1 MITTVQP
8 DSVRRLFCITALIA
22 GAAVGT
28 PAAAATGTAP
38 IAATDATGV
47 LRLASSHSV
56 EDTVARIKSSVEA
69 KGIRYFFAIDQ
80 QQLGASA
87 NLPIRKSMLVLFGNP
102 PLGVQFIQANPYAGL
117 DWPVR
122 MLVRETADGKTEI
135 AYTDFAFIAQR
146 YGITGKD
153 AQLKMASEVA
163 ATVAGEAAN

>member
-1 MITTVQP
+1 MIQRSEP
-8 DSVRRLFCITALIA
+8 NPIRRLFCITVLLASAAA
-22 GAAVGT
+22 GSAAS
-28 PAAAATGTAP
+28 AAATP
-38 IAATDATGV
+38 SAATEATGV
-47 LRLASSHSV
+47 LRLVSAHSV
-56 EDTVARIKSSVEA
+56 DDTVARIKQSVEA
-69 KGIRYFFAIDQ
+69 KGIRYFIAIDQ

-87 NLPIRKSMLVLFGNP
+87 NLPIRKSTLVLFGNP

-153 AQLKMASEVA
+153 AQLKMAGEVA
-163 ATVAGEAAN
+163 ATVAGEAAQ

>member
-1 MITTVQP
+1 MILRNDP
-8 DSVRRLFCITALIA
+8 NPIRRLFCITVLLAS
-22 GAAVGT
+22 
-28 PAAAATGTAP
+28 AATATAAS
-38 IAATDATGV
+38 AATPTAATEATGV
-47 LRLASSHSV
+47 LRIASSHPV
-56 EDTVARIKSSVEA
+56 DETVARIKQSVEA
-69 KGIRYFFAIDQ
+69 KGIRYFIAIDQ

-87 NLPIRKSMLVLFGNP
+87 NLPIRKSTLVLFGNP

-122 MLVRETADGKTEI
+122 MLVREAADGKTEI

-163 ATVAGEAAN
+163 ATVAGEAAR

>member
-1 MITTVQP
+1 MI
-8 DSVRRLFCITALIA
+8 VRNEPNPIRRFFCITVLLA
-22 GAAVGT
+22 GAASGS
-28 PAAAATGTAP
+28 AASAATAP
-38 IAATDATGV
+38 TAATEAIGV
-47 LRLASSHSV
+47 LRVASSHSV

-69 KGIRYFFAIDQ
+69 KGIRYFIAIDQ

-87 NLPIRKSMLVLFGNP
+87 NLSIHKSTLVLFGNP

-135 AYTDFAFIAQR
+135 AYTDFAFIGQR

-153 AQLKMASEVA
+153 QQLKMASEVA
-163 ATVAGEAAN
+163 ATVAGEAAE

>member
-1 MITTVQP
+1 MILRSEP
-8 DSVRRLFCITALIA
+8 NPIRRLFCITVLLA
-22 GAAVGT
+22 GSASATAAS
-28 PAAAATGTAP
+28 AATPT
-38 IAATDATGV
+38 AATQANGV
-47 LRLASSHSV
+47 LRLASSHTV
-56 EDTVARIKSSVEA
+56 DDTVARIKQSVEA
-69 KGIRYFFAIDQ
+69 KGIRYFIAIDQ

-122 MLVRETADGKTEI
+122 MLVRETADGTTEI

-163 ATVAGEAAN
+163 ATVANEAAQ

>member
-1 MITTVQP
+1 MILRSEP
-8 DSVRRLFCITALIA
+8 NPIRRLFCITALVA
-22 GAAVGT
+22 SAATAT
-28 PAAAATGTAP
+28 PASAATPTAAAEAN
-38 IAATDATGV
+38 GV

-56 EDTVARIKSSVEA
+56 EDTVARIKQSVEA
-69 KGIRYFFAIDQ
+69 KGIRYFIAIDQ

-87 NLPIRKSMLVLFGNP
+87 NLPIRKSTLVLFGNP

-122 MLVRETADGKTEI
+122 MLVRETADGSTEI
-135 AYTDFAFIAQR
+135 AYTDFAFIGQR

-163 ATVAGEAAN
+163 ATVAGEAAAQ

>member
-1 MITTVQP
+1 MIARSEP
-8 DSVRRLFCITALIA
+8 NPIRRLFCITVLLA
-22 GAAVGT
+22 GAA
-28 PAAAATGTAP
+28 PAAGASAATPT
-38 IAATDATGV
+38 AATQASGV
-47 LRLASSHSV
+47 LRLASNHPV
-56 EDTVARIKSSVEA
+56 GETVARIKESVEA
-69 KGIRYFFAIDQ
+69 KGIRYFIAIDQ

-87 NLPIRKSMLVLFGNP
+87 NLPIKKSTLVLFGNP

-135 AYTDFAFIAQR
+135 AYTDFAYIAQR

-163 ATVAGEAAN
+163 ATVAGEAAE